1 MNQPNSGHLEDPS
14 SRNHVD
20 AGLRG
25 SPNLCFGNLQVLTK
39 ENPNSWIK
47 PLGLLMFLLPIQLI
61 YWTKQNNPKQSIYII
76 LYNNVCPGL
85 WTPGTSSF
93 PRTQHPVR
101 FTTWA
106 ECRLQVNQ
114 RIQQPKNAGQC
125 HASAMPVPVPC
136 HFLFEVRGQKITQR
150 PAYSSYDVR
159 VLEHLRVWITAKS
172 CLIMSVFFSQVPP
185 GMDTKQ
191 KHKWNIQKC
200 QIRNSGGKNSHHKN
214 HQVLITNGQPLSSAA
229 FLVVGAAPCL
239 GANAAV
245 PRTGKSTKHRMTKWG
260 WVKTLSP
267 WWTSK

>member
-1 MNQPNSGHLEDPS
+1 MDSWYQLLSTDAT
-14 SRNHVD
+14 SRSFHD
-20 AGLRG
+20 LSRM
-25 SPNLCFGNLQVLTK
+25 S
-39 ENPNSWIK
+39 
-47 PLGLLMFLLPIQLI
+47 
-61 YWTKQNNPKQSIYII
+61 
-76 LYNNVCPGL
+76 
-85 WTPGTSSF
+85 TPG
-93 PRTQHPVR
+93 
-101 FTTWA
+101 
-106 ECRLQVNQ
+106 E
-114 RIQQPKNAGQC
+114 PKNPAAKKCRAVPYVPCQCQC
-125 HASAMPVPVPC
+125 HAIFC
-136 HFLFEVRGQKITQR
+136 LKFEVKKITQR

-172 CLIMSVFFSQVPP
+172 CLIMSVFFFQVPP